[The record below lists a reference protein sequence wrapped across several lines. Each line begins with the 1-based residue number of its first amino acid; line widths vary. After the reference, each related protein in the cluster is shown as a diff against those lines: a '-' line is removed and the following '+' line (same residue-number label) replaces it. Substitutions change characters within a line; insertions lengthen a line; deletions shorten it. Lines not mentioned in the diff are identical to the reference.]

1 MNIKRTLLG
10 DITILLVC
18 IVVLTTIPAP
28 ASAEETKEC
37 ATSQCHPG
45 LIAKEPAL
53 PKGHGDCTHCHQNVD
68 KAKNHPEPGT
78 KSFTLAKEICQE
90 CHQTTVDYDN
100 LHPPVAAGDC
110 LACHTFHST
119 KASLLTENGDHLL
132 CYNCHQAVTNE
143 GDTQLH
149 GDVAEQKCT
158 SCHAVH
164 GSFFKHLLNGP
175 YSTDFFNDF
184 DEKQYA
190 LCFQC
195 HKIDLLL
202 HANTSYNT
210 NFRDGQKNL
219 HFVHV
224 NRRNRGRS
232 CKLCH
237 VIHSGRQPKLMA
249 EKVSFGDWEMPVNFI
264 ISASGGQCSPGCHA
278 PAAYDRNRL
287 PTPGLS
293 SKSPPPEPETI
304 KKNQK
309 LRRSQDI
316 KDDKDDY

>member
-1 MNIKRTLLG
+1 MHIKKSFLVG
-10 DITILLVC
+10 STILLAC
-18 IVVLTTIPAP
+18 FTLLTTVPAS

-45 LIAKEPAL
+45 LMAKEPPL
-53 PKGHGDCTHCHQNVD
+53 PKGHGDCTHCHQSAD
-68 KAKNHPEPGT
+68 KAEKHPEPGT
-78 KSFTLAKEICQE
+78 KSFTVAKDICLG
-90 CHQTTVDYDN
+90 CHPIIVDYDN

-110 LACHTFHST
+110 LACHTFHSAKT
-119 KASLLTENGDHLL
+119 SLLSENGGRLI
-132 CYNCHQAVTNE
+132 CYNCHQPVTQE

-149 GDVAEQKCT
+149 SDVAQQKCT
-158 SCHAVH
+158 SCHTAH
-164 GSFFKHLLNGP
+164 GSFFKHLLTDS

-210 NFRDGQKNL
+210 NFRDGSKNL
-219 HFVHV
+219 HFIHV
-224 NRRNRGRS
+224 NRKNRGRS

-237 VIHSGRQPKLMA
+237 AIHSSRQPKLMA

-264 ISASGGQCSPGCHA
+264 INANGGQCAPGCHA

-287 PTPGLS
+287 PTPSLS
-293 SKSPPPEPETI
+293 SKSPKPEPETEN
-304 KKNQK
+304 KKPKPPQG
-309 LRRSQDI
+309 QDG
-316 KDDKDDY
+316 KDDNDY